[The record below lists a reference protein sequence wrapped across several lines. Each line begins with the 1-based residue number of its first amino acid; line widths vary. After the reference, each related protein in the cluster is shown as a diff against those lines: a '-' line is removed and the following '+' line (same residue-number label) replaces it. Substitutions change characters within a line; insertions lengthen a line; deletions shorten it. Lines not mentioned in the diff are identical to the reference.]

1 MNLER
6 ILANFRCA
14 QVLAVLFV
22 NIAAWTP
29 SLSLAADAV
38 TSGAASSGGSSGF
51 PVNGGLLELGEVDQG
66 PCSPLDPNFRT
77 ADCSCPAAD
86 NAECCS
92 AQPAFCS
99 WPANFAVVFGKK
111 KFGGAQKGGEK
122 KAACCTAYGYD
133 AACNNVTSGG
143 ANPNGTVAAPSV
155 SNGSAVTTD

>member
-92 AQPAFCS
+92 AHPTFYNC
-99 WPANFAVVFGKK
+99 PANFARVLCQNQ
-111 KFGGAQKGGEK
+111 FGGSEESGEEL
-122 KAACCTAYGYD
+122 AACWTAYGYD